1 MLLSAKSL
9 LAALEGALVTGL
21 SAFGASLEL
30 TSGTVTMKGLIA
42 AAIAAGIAA
51 LYSLSKSLGAIQA
64 TGTAPVSTAAP
75 VVVAPAPVAAVD
87 PTPVEPAA

>member
-51 LYSLSKSLGAIQA
+51 LY
-64 TGTAPVSTAAP
+64 
-75 VVVAPAPVAAVD
+75 
-87 PTPVEPAA
+87 

>member
-9 LAALEGALVTGL
+9 LAALEGAIVTGL

-30 TSGTVTMKGLIA
+30 TSGTVTVKGLIA

-51 LYSLSKSLGAIQA
+51 LYSLSKTLGAIQA
-64 TGTAPVSTAAP
+64 TTPATPA
-75 VVVAPAPVAAVD
+75 APAPVVAA
-87 PTPVEPAA
+87 PVAEEPPAA